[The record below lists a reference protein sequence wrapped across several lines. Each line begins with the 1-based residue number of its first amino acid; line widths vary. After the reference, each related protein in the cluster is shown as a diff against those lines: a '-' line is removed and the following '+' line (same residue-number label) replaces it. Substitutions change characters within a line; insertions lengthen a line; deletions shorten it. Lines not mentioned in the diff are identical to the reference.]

1 MPDFAVRTSYLVGK
15 NQIVPTMG
23 KNTKAVDKF
32 GKHAESSFNRASRAG
47 MGFKTRIR
55 DIAGGIISANIL
67 MRGVR
72 AVWDFGK
79 EAINLSSSL
88 IEVQNVVD
96 TTFGTMANSINDFS
110 KTAIRDFGISEL
122 QAKQYT
128 GTIGAMIK
136 SSGISGDKM
145 LMMSKNLAGL
155 TGDYASFYNLP
166 HEQAFQKIRSG
177 ISGETE
183 PLKQIGINMSVA
195 NMEAFAL
202 TKGITKQWKAM
213 TQAEQTLLRYNYLM
227 EKSTDAQG
235 DFSKT
240 LATSFEN
247 QRRVFQTMV
256 QQTAARAMSKILPS
270 LTEGFKKLNEFVSKI
285 DADKLADGL
294 KKIVDSGIW
303 LIKMLY
309 KLRYIII
316 GVAAAFGI
324 YKVVLGGVFLYQKI
338 MMAAG
343 WIKYLIMM
351 RKSIWAAIKMTKAW
365 AIVQKIMN
373 VILTANPIGLIIVG
387 IAALIAIIIVAI
399 KYYDKFGAIVLG
411 LMGPV
416 GWFVS
421 ALVQIYRR
429 WDRIKEAFTA
439 GGIKAGLL
447 EIGKAILDGILYP
460 FQKIYEMAGKLPGRL
475 GKGFRDQAKSIED
488 FREKYLGSVKKAN
501 KIISRSN
508 EKNKNAIEIISRSN
522 EKNRGAAERN
532 LSPATI
538 TRMTSPERRAPNET
552 EVQARQI
559 DFTGRIDIAGAP
571 EGTQVQGKTRGAPAI
586 LLQLLG
592 AQ

>member
-32 GKHAESSFNRASRAG
+32 GRHAESSFNRASRAG
-47 MGFKTRIR
+47 MTFKTRIR
-55 DIAGGIISANIL
+55 DIAGGIISANVL
-67 MRGVR
+67 MRGAR
-72 AVWDFGK
+72 ALWDFGK
-79 EAINLSSSL
+79 EAIELSSSL
-88 IEVQNVVD
+88 VEVQNVVD
-96 TTFGTMANSINDFS
+96 TTFQAMSKDINDFS

-136 SSGISGDKM
+136 SSGISGEMMTK
-145 LMMSKNLAGL
+145 MSKNLAGL
-155 TGDYASFYNLP
+155 TGDFASFYDLP
-166 HEQAFQKIRSG
+166 HEQAFQKIRAG

-202 TKGITKQWKAM
+202 TQGMTKQWKAM

-227 EKSTDAQG
+227 EKSADAQG

-240 LATSFEN
+240 LETSYAN
-247 QRRVFQTMV
+247 QRRVFKTMV
-256 QQTAARAMSKILPS
+256 QQTAARAMSKILPT
-270 LTEGFKKLNEFVSKI
+270 LTEGFKSLNEIVARI
-285 DADKLADGL
+285 DANKLATGI

-316 GVAAAFGI
+316 GVAAAFAI
-324 YKVVLGGVFLYQKI
+324 YKVALGGVFLYQKI

-351 RKSIWAAIKMTKAW
+351 RKSIWAAIKMTKFW
-365 AIVQKIMN
+365 AIVQKVMN

-387 IAALIAIIIVAI
+387 VAALIAIIVIAI
-399 KYYDKFGAIVLG
+399 KYYDKFGAVILA
-411 LMGPV
+411 LMGPL

-460 FQKIYEMAGKLPGRL
+460 FQKLYEMLGKLPGRL
-475 GKGFRDQAKSIED
+475 GKGYREQAKSIEN
-488 FREKYLGSVKKAN
+488 FREKYLGSVKKAAEIVN
-501 KIISRSN
+501 QTNENSR
-508 EKNKNAIEIISRSN
+508 R
-522 EKNRGAAERN
+522 AAERN
-532 LSPATI
+532 IRPATP
-538 TRMTSPERRAPNET
+538 TRMAAPDRRRAPNET
-552 EVQARQI
+552 EVRARQI

-571 EGTQVQGKTRGAPAI
+571 EGTEVQGRTKGAPAI

-592 AQ
+592 PQ